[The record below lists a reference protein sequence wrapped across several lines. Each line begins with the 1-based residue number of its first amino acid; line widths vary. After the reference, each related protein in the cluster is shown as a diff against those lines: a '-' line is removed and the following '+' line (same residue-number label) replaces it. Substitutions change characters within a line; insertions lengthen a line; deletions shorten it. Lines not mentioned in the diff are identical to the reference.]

1 MQAGKLDAELLQR
14 HVLRY
19 GGKRRGE
26 VVLRGAL
33 GEDAAALELEAG
45 WQLVLTTDPITAA
58 TAESGGLAVVV
69 SCNDLAACG
78 AEPLAVLLTLLLPE
92 RCDEQAA
99 EAVMRSADL
108 AARQLGVEII
118 GGHTEF
124 TYGLQQVILS
134 ATAVGKVR
142 SGCLITTAGA
152 RVGDDVVLTKGA
164 GIEGTAIL
172 LADFPQF
179 WQTRLSAAEIEA
191 GLRLRDAISVLP
203 EARIAAAAG
212 AHAMHDVT
220 EGGVL
225 GALYEMAAGAG
236 LGVLVD
242 EDAILL
248 NDVTRR
254 ICAELKLDPLQLIS
268 SGALLIAA
276 ADGAALVAALQE
288 AGIDAALI
296 GRFTEQPER
305 RLLASGRLIDKP
317 VGDEIWRGIKQLTA
331 LQAAR

>member
-1 MQAGKLDAELLQR
+1 MG
-14 HVLRY
+14 LR
-19 GGKRRGE
+19 
-26 VVLRGAL
+26 
-33 GEDAAALELEAG
+33 
-45 WQLVLTTDPITAA
+45 
-58 TAESGGLAVVV
+58 
-69 SCNDLAACG
+69 
-78 AEPLAVLLTLLLPE
+78 
-92 RCDEQAA
+92 
-99 EAVMRSADL
+99 
-108 AARQLGVEII
+108 
-118 GGHTEF
+118 
-124 TYGLQQVILS
+124 
-134 ATAVGKVR
+134 
-142 SGCLITTAGA
+142 
-152 RVGDDVVLTKGA
+152 
-164 GIEGTAIL
+164 
-172 LADFPQF
+172 
-179 WQTRLSAAEIEA
+179 

-248 NDVTRR
+248 KDVTRR